1 MEESK
6 KPIENKKPARSL
18 MSLILAG
25 IMGGVIA
32 GGLVIGYQGY
42 AKTPPPDLASQIIT
56 IDLDAIMNHKRN
68 SLIEK
73 YKGSYTEENAK
84 IAEAE
89 AKGFMGKLQEG
100 IQKIQTDHVIL
111 AKNAVIGP
119 SVDMTAELIAYAEEG
134 SSAPQVAPS
143 NKTTEMKSKLEAML
157 KNEKE

>member
-6 KPIENKKPARSL
+6 KTTESKKPGSSL
-18 MSLILAG
+18 TGLILAG
-25 IMGGVIA
+25 IMGGIIA

-56 IDLDAIMNHKRN
+56 VDLDAIMDHKRN

-73 YKGSYTEENAK
+73 YKGSYTEDNAK

-100 IQKIQTDHVIL
+100 IQKIQKDHVIL
-111 AKNAVIGP
+111 AKKAVIGP
-119 SVDMTAELIAYAEEG
+119 YVDMTDSLIAYAEEG
-134 SSAPQVAPS
+134 SNAPQVAPS
-143 NKTTEMKSKLEAML
+143 SKTTEMKTKLEAML